1 MSNIKSKYILD
12 FFKTLNKENVQ
23 YMLIKNI
30 GKELP
35 HNLKDGKDI
44 DIIVK
49 LEDREHFS
57 KIMGANGY
65 LFRLPPLGTNGGWKF
80 GYQLPEYQ
88 FWQKSK
94 IEQTLYIDACF
105 KLMCKSLTPKFWVP
119 LDETINKR
127 AWKEKQWNEELKCW
141 QLDEKTLFVYLFAR
155 CVFDKKTFSPV
166 YITEIEERKNLIN
179 DTEVY
184 AMLKTLFY
192 NFADTL
198 IDMVKKSEYEKII
211 HKYITFKNY

>member
-1 MSNIKSKYILD
+1 MSI
-12 FFKTLNKENVQ
+12 
-23 YMLIKNI
+23 
-30 GKELP
+30 
-35 HNLKDGKDI
+35 
-44 DIIVK
+44 
-49 LEDREHFS
+49 
-57 KIMGANGY
+57 
-65 LFRLPPLGTNGGWKF
+65 
-80 GYQLPEYQ
+80 
-88 FWQKSK
+88 
-94 IEQTLYIDACF
+94 
-105 KLMCKSLTPKFWVP
+105 
-119 LDETINKR
+119 DETINKR
-127 AWKEKQWNEELKCW
+127 AWKEKQWNDELNCW

-192 NFADTL
+192 NFTDTL